1 MKVGYPKKKRNIPVF
16 SDVRR
21 VDAQWANT
29 LIATQHSNLE
39 RLWSNYSYM
48 KIASY
53 VSINMTQF
61 DFRPRMVGFCLNP
74 SLKIALR
81 KFEFAANLNWLGY
94 SGALW

>member
-1 MKVGYPKKKRNIPVF
+1 MAETSAVVEPSRGGG
-16 SDVRR
+16 S
-21 VDAQWANT
+21 AQWANT